1 MAKAANLKVKATMD
15 NSGLKEGVRGAKAA
29 IRDFEKTGSDALGKL
44 GDAFGVN
51 TGKVGQM
58 SSAIK
63 GLGVKLTESSNAG
76 SQAFGKL
83 LVGANGLAAGLAG
96 IGIAGVVAG
105 FKLLNEEATAFKN
118 TVQGAHIDMMTTA
131 YIDTYRQ
138 VLHDFNSE
146 TGKSVAEA
154 EASWKKSWAGF
165 IANLKATILAAGKN
179 VVDGKTGSIPL
190 AITTTSIA
198 SSAANQAASEAEK
211 IAKNIFDIQRR
222 ISDQSVEWARLERE
236 IAEQK
241 RIAYD
246 KTVDT
251 ATQQAALARAAEL
264 INQRFGEEAELRK
277 QLADLQV
284 QYNDLASSS
293 IADIDKANQLR
304 IQEEATLARL
314 NNALRELS
322 ERQASVA
329 AQAQKEAQAREQA
342 LAAAKAIEASRA
354 SIADWGS
361 LPQPDMSRLLPDKAS
376 QNLAVKVT
384 PELDTS
390 MELPG
395 LAVKVTPELDATAV
409 VDISSEL
416 ESLLTSSMENV
427 GMTVGNLIGDL
438 ATGGDAWGNF
448 ANSAIS
454 AFGDMAISVGKMAIS
469 TGAATLGIKAA
480 LESLNGWVAIAAG
493 TALIA
498 LGAAVKQ
505 GMSNVASGNYSASAN
520 VASSGSY
527 GSSQTVNTG
536 FDIRPMN
543 IKVTGKLVGSGSSLV
558 AVIENENI
566 RKDHTT

>member
-15 NSGLKEGVRGAKAA
+15 NSGLKDGVRGAKAA
-29 IRDFEKTGSDALGKL
+29 IRDFEKTGSDAMSKL
-44 GDAFGVN
+44 GNAFGVN
-51 TGKVGQM
+51 TGKVEQM

-138 VLHDFNSE
+138 VLHDFNSD

-165 IANLKATILAAGKN
+165 AANLKATILSVGKN
-179 VVDGKTGSIPL
+179 ILDGTPGSIPL
-190 AITTTSIA
+190 AIATTSIA
-198 SSAANQAASEAEK
+198 SSAANQAASEAEA
-211 IAKNIFDIQRR
+211 IAKNIFDVQRR

-251 ATQQAALARAAEL
+251 ATQQEALVRAAEL
-264 INQRFGEEAELRK
+264 INQRFGEEAQLRR
-277 QLADLQV
+277 QLADLQS

-304 IQEEATLARL
+304 MQEETTLARL

-342 LAAAKAIEASRA
+342 LAAAKALEASRA
-354 SIADWGS
+354 SLADWSS
-361 LPQPDMSRLLPDKAS
+361 LSQPDMTAVLPTGAS
-376 QNLAVKVT
+376 QM
-384 PELDTS
+384 E
-390 MELPG
+390 ELPG
-395 LAVKVTPELDATAV
+395 LAVKVTPELDTDAV

-427 GMTVGNLIGDL
+427 GMTIGNLIGDL

-448 ANSAIS
+448 ANTAIT
-454 AFGDMAISVGKMAIS
+454 AFGDMAISVGKMAVS
-469 TGAATLGIKAA
+469 TGTATLGIKAA
-480 LESLNGWVAIAAG
+480 LESLNGYVAIAAG

-505 GMSNVASGNYSASAN
+505 GLRNVASGNYSASAN
-520 VASSGSY
+520 VASAGSY
-527 GSSQTVNTG
+527 GSSYNINTG
-536 FDIRPMN
+536 FDIRQMN

-558 AVIENENI
+558 AIIENENI
-566 RKDHTT
+566 RKEHTT

>member
-1 MAKAANLKVKATMD
+1 MAKAANLKIKATMD
-15 NSGLKEGVRGAKAA
+15 NSGLKDGVRGAKAA
-29 IRDFEKTGSDALGKL
+29 IRDFEKTGSDALSKL
-44 GDAFGVN
+44 GDSFGVN
-51 TGKVGQM
+51 TGKVEQM

-76 SQAFGKL
+76 SQALGKL

-154 EASWKKSWAGF
+154 EASWKKAWAGF
-165 IANLKATILAAGKN
+165 AANLKTTILSAGRN
-179 VVDGKTGSIPL
+179 ILDGTRGAVPL

-198 SSAANQAASEAEK
+198 SSAANQAASEAEA
-211 IAKNIFDIQRR
+211 IAKNIFDVQRR

-251 ATQQAALARAAEL
+251 ATQQAALVRAAEL

-277 QLADLQV
+277 QLADLQSR
-284 QYNDLASSS
+284 YNDLASSS

-342 LAAAKAIEASRA
+342 LAAAKALEASRA
-354 SIADWGS
+354 SLADWGS
-361 LPQPDMSRLLPDKAS
+361 LPQPDMAALLPIGAS
-376 QNLAVKVT
+376 Q
-384 PELDTS
+384 

-395 LAVKVTPELDATAV
+395 LAVKVTPELDTDAV

-427 GMTVGNLIGDL
+427 GMTIGNLIGDL

-448 ANSAIS
+448 ANTAIS
-454 AFGDMAISVGKMAIS
+454 AFGDMAISVGKMAVS
-469 TGAATLGIKAA
+469 TGTATLGIKAA

-505 GMSNVASGNYSASAN
+505 GLSNVATGNHSASAN
-520 VASSGSY
+520 VASAGSY
-527 GSSQTVNTG
+527 GSSQNLNTG
-536 FDIRPMN
+536 FDIRQMD

-558 AVIENENI
+558 AIIENENI
-566 RKDHTT
+566 RKEHTT